1 MNEKKIETGDEQES
15 VWDYPRP
22 PKIEPVKQAIKIEF
36 NGTVVAESSNAKR
49 VLERGHPPVYYL
61 PLEDINSKVL
71 LDSTRKTWC
80 EWKGEARYYD
90 IVVGDK
96 VSKNAAWFYP
106 NPSPDFLDIKDN
118 VAFYAGKMEACYVG
132 EELVIPQAGDFY
144 GGWITTNIQG
154 PFKGSSSV
162 RTR

>member
-1 MNEKKIETGDEQES
+1 VNKKKIEIGDEQES
-15 VWDYPRP
+15 AWDYPRP

-36 NGTVVAESSNAKR
+36 NGVVIADSSNAKR

-61 PLEDINSKVL
+61 PLEDINSLVL

-80 EWKGEARYYD
+80 EWKGEASYYD
-90 IVVGDK
+90 VVVGDK

-154 PFKGSSSV
+154 PFKGSSRI